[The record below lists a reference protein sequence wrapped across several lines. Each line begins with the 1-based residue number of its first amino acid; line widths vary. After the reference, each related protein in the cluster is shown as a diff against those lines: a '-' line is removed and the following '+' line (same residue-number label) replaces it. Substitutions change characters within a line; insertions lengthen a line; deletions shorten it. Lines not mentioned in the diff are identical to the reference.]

1 MYPRVFVTQYKEVE
15 TVLIGESDQ
24 LTVWQFQKEVR
35 MRREVKRRE
44 TIFLNIRY
52 VISKQL

>member
-1 MYPRVFVTQYKEVE
+1 MYPCVFVTQYKEVE

-35 MRREVKRRE
+35 VRREVKRRE

-52 VISKQL
+52 LSSKQL